1 MKEGREE
8 RPLSIKACPFCGSG
22 DISIFEVLF
31 DAHTFICNECGAM
44 VSFGV
49 DLTIEE
55 SAMRWNR
62 RNNV

>member
-1 MKEGREE
+1 MTTVEK
-8 RPLSIKACPFCGSG
+8 PIIIKTCPFCGSG
-22 DISIFEVLF
+22 NVSIKEILF

-49 DLTIEE
+49 GLTIHE
-55 SAMRWNR
+55 SAGRWNR